1 MCKWSCPRGGN
12 LPGELQARV
21 ADQAPTPDRRP
32 SDRALAD
39 VDEVTDSALGY
50 LSLEALLGEL
60 LERITAAIETDTAAI
75 LLLDESR
82 GVLVAR
88 AAKGIEEEV
97 RRGVTIPVG
106 AGFAGRI
113 AEQREPLAIP
123 DVNHAEIL
131 NPLLRERGIASL
143 LGVPLLVE
151 GRVIGVLHIGT
162 CERRDFTDDDVRLL
176 RVAADRAAMAID
188 HAGMSEQRHLAEAL
202 QRTLMPATLPDAPGV
217 RIAGRYRPALS
228 GARLGGDW
236 YDTFDLPDGRAAIVV
251 GDVVGRG
258 VPAAILMAQM
268 RTAVRAFASEGHG
281 PADVA
286 GRLNDLLLREGGQ
299 PTATLSYLAL
309 DQETSRVTAVSAGHL
324 PPLLI
329 DAEGQADYL
338 DLPAGPP
345 VGAARI
351 AHFREAQFD
360 VPLGSLLVLY
370 TDGLVERREEPLEA
384 GLERL
389 RTTAAAIGSSSPQ
402 AFCDAVLS
410 NVLKDVDQEDD
421 VALIGLQTVPL
432 GAVLKLRLAAEP
444 EVLSTL
450 RRQLARWLQENGVDE
465 QATFDIVLAS
475 SEASANATEHA
486 YPPTQGHF
494 DVEAVHD
501 GDHVEIRISDAGSWR
516 PEEDRDHGR
525 GLMLMRGLADEV
537 SIERGDPDGTVVTLR
552 RRVAETAE

>member
-1 MCKWSCPRGGN
+1 
-12 LPGELQARV
+12 V
-21 ADQAPTPDRRP
+21 AEQTPLPDRRQ

-60 LERITAAIETDTAAI
+60 LERISAAVASDTAAI

-113 AEQREPLAIP
+113 AQEREPIAIP
-123 DVNHAEIL
+123 DVDHADIL

-151 GRVIGVLHIGT
+151 GRVIGVLHVGT
-162 CERRDFTDDDVRLL
+162 RERRDFDDDDVRLL

-188 HAGMSEQRHLAEAL
+188 RAGMSEQRHLAEAL

-228 GARLGGDW
+228 GAQLGGDW
-236 YDTFDLPDGRAAIVV
+236 YDTFDLPDGRVAMVV

-258 VPAAILMAQM
+258 VPAATLLTQM
-268 RTAVRAFASEGHG
+268 RTAVRAFASEGHR

-286 GRLNDLLLREGGQ
+286 GRLNDLLLRERDQ
-299 PTATLSYLAL
+299 RTATVAYLAL
-309 DQETSRVTAVSAGHL
+309 DHETSRVTAVSAGHL

-329 DAEGQADYL
+329 DAEGAADFL
-338 DLPAGPP
+338 DLPSGPP

-351 AHFREAQFD
+351 ARYREAQFD
-360 VPLGSLLVLY
+360 VPLGSLLLLY
-370 TDGLVERREEPLEA
+370 TDGLVERREEPLDT

-389 RTTAAAIGSSSPQ
+389 RTIAAAAESSSPL
-402 AFCDAVLS
+402 AFCDALLS
-410 NVLKDVDQEDD
+410 DILRDVEHEDD
-421 VALIGLQTVPL
+421 VALIALQTLPL
-432 GAVLKLRLAAEP
+432 GPALNLRLAADP
-444 EVLSTL
+444 EVLSSL
-450 RRQLARWLQENGVDE
+450 RRQLARWLKENGVDE
-465 QATFDIVLAS
+465 QATFDIVLAC

-486 YPPTQGHF
+486 YPPKQGHF
-494 DVEAVHD
+494 DVAALHD
-501 GDHVEIRISDAGSWR
+501 GDRVEIRISDAGTWR
-516 PEEDRDHGR
+516 PEEDRGQGR

-552 RRVAETAE
+552 RRVAAAAQ

>member
-1 MCKWSCPRGGN
+1 
-12 LPGELQARV
+12 V
-21 ADQAPTPDRRP
+21 ADQASTPERRE
-32 SDRALAD
+32 RTLAD
-39 VDEVTDSALGY
+39 VDVVTDSALGY

-60 LERITAAIETDTAAI
+60 LERITAAIGTDTAAI

-113 AEQREPLAIP
+113 AQQREPLAIP
-123 DVNHAEIL
+123 DVDHAEIL
-131 NPLLRERGIASL
+131 NPLLRERGIVSL

-151 GRVIGVLHIGT
+151 ARVIGVLHIGT
-162 CERRDFTDDDVRLL
+162 CKRRDFTDDDVRLL

-188 HAGMSEQRHLAEAL
+188 RAGMTEQRHLAEAL
-202 QRTLMPATLPDAPGV
+202 QRTLMPATLPDTPGV
-217 RIAGRYRPALS
+217 RIGGRYRPAP
-228 GARLGGDW
+228 GAQLGGDW

-258 VPAAILMAQM
+258 VAAAMLMSQM

-281 PADVA
+281 PAGVA
-286 GRLNDLLLREGGQ
+286 GRLNDLLFREGGQ
-299 PTATLSYLAL
+299 PTATVSYLAL
-309 DQETSRVTAVSAGHL
+309 DHETSRITAVSAGHL

-338 DLPAGPP
+338 DLPSGPP

-351 AHFREAQFD
+351 AHFYEIQFD
-360 VPLGSLLVLY
+360 VPLGSLLLLY
-370 TDGLVERREEPLEA
+370 TDGLVERREEPLET

-389 RTTAAAIGSSSPQ
+389 RTIAAVIGSSSPQ

-410 NVLKDVDQEDD
+410 GALEDGDQQDD
-421 VALIGLQTVPL
+421 AALIALQTLPL
-432 GAVLKLRLAAEP
+432 GAVLKLRMAADP

-450 RRQLARWLQENGVDE
+450 RRQLARWLNENGVGK

-475 SEASANATEHA
+475 SEASANAIEHA
-486 YPPTQGHF
+486 YPPTGGHF

-501 GDHVEIRISDAGSWR
+501 GEYVEIRIGDAGSWR
-516 PEEDRDHGR
+516 PGDDRDHGR
-525 GLMLMRGLADEV
+525 GLMLMRGLTDEV
-537 SIERGDPDGTVVTLR
+537 RIEPGEPDGTVVTLR
-552 RRVAETAE
+552 RRVAGAAE

>member
-1 MCKWSCPRGGN
+1 
-12 LPGELQARV
+12 V
-21 ADQAPTPDRRP
+21 ADQAPIPDKRP

-60 LERITAAIETDTAAI
+60 LDRITAAVASDTAAI

-82 GVLVAR
+82 DVLVAR
-88 AAKGIEEEV
+88 AARGIEEEV

-113 AEQREPLAIP
+113 AQQREPLAVP
-123 DVNHAEIL
+123 DVDHAEIL

-143 LGVPLLVE
+143 LGVPLLVD
-151 GRVIGVLHIGT
+151 GRVIGVLHVGT
-162 CERRDFTDDDVRLL
+162 LERRDFTDDDVRLL

-188 HAGMSEQRHLAEAL
+188 RAGMSEQRHLAEAL

-228 GARLGGDW
+228 GAQLGGDW
-236 YDTFDLPDGRAAIVV
+236 YDTFDLPDGRVAIVV

-258 VPAAILMAQM
+258 VPAATLMAQM

-286 GRLNDLLLREGGQ
+286 GRLNDLLLREGDQ
-299 PTATLSYLAL
+299 RTATVAYLAL

-329 DAEGQADYL
+329 DSDEAADFL
-338 DLPAGPP
+338 HVPSGPP

-351 AHFREAQFD
+351 AHFREVQFD
-360 VPLGSLLVLY
+360 VPLGSLLLLY
-370 TDGLVERREEPLEA
+370 TDGLVERREEPLDV

-389 RTTAAAIGSSSPQ
+389 RTITAAIGSSSPQ

-410 NVLKDVDQEDD
+410 DALEDVDQEDD
-421 VALIGLQTVPL
+421 VALIALQTLPL
-432 GAVLKLRLAAEP
+432 GAALKLRLAADP
-444 EVLSTL
+444 DVLSTL
-450 RRQLARWLQENGVDE
+450 RRQLARWLKENGVDE
-465 QATFDIVLAS
+465 RSTFDIVLAC
-475 SEASANATEHA
+475 SEASANAAEHA
-486 YPPTQGHF
+486 YPPTRGHF
-494 DVEAVHD
+494 EVEAVHD
-501 GDHVEIRISDAGSWR
+501 GDQVEIRISDAGTWR
-516 PEEDRDHGR
+516 PDEDRGQGR
-525 GLMLMRGLADEV
+525 GLMLMRGLVHEV

-552 RRVAETAE
+552 RRVAGAAE

>member
-1 MCKWSCPRGGN
+1 
-12 LPGELQARV
+12 V
-21 ADQAPTPDRRP
+21 ADQAPIPDKRR

-60 LERITAAIETDTAAI
+60 LDRITAAVASDTAAI

-82 GVLVAR
+82 DVLVAR
-88 AAKGIEEEV
+88 AARGIEEEV

-113 AEQREPLAIP
+113 AQQREPLAIP
-123 DVNHAEIL
+123 DVDHAEIL

-151 GRVIGVLHIGT
+151 GRVIGVLHVGT
-162 CERRDFTDDDVRLL
+162 LERRDFTDDDVRLL

-188 HAGMSEQRHLAEAL
+188 RAGMSEQRHLAEAL

-217 RIAGRYRPALS
+217 RIAGRYRPPLS
-228 GARLGGDW
+228 GAQLGGDW
-236 YDTFDLPDGRAAIVV
+236 YDTFDLPDGRVAIVV

-258 VPAAILMAQM
+258 VPAATLMAQM

-286 GRLNDLLLREGGQ
+286 GRLNDLLLREGDQ
-299 PTATLSYLAL
+299 RTATVAYLAL

-329 DAEGQADYL
+329 DSDEEADFL
-338 DLPAGPP
+338 HVPSGPP

-351 AHFREAQFD
+351 AHFREVQFD
-360 VPLGSLLVLY
+360 VPLGSLLLLY
-370 TDGLVERREEPLEA
+370 TDGLVERREEPLDV

-389 RTTAAAIGSSSPQ
+389 RTIAAAIGSSSPQ

-410 NVLKDVDQEDD
+410 DALEDVDQEDD
-421 VALIGLQTVPL
+421 VALIALQTLPL
-432 GAVLKLRLAAEP
+432 GAALKLRLAADP
-444 EVLSTL
+444 DVLSTL
-450 RRQLARWLQENGVDE
+450 RRQLARWLKENGVDE
-465 QATFDIVLAS
+465 RATFDIVLAC
-475 SEASANATEHA
+475 SEASANAAEHA
-486 YPPTQGHF
+486 YPPTRGHF

-501 GDHVEIRISDAGSWR
+501 GDQVEIRVSDAGTWR
-516 PEEDRDHGR
+516 PDEDRGQGR
-525 GLMLMRGLADEV
+525 GLMLMRGLVHEV

-552 RRVAETAE
+552 RRVAGAVE

>member
-1 MCKWSCPRGGN
+1 M
-12 LPGELQARV
+12 
-21 ADQAPTPDRRP
+21 ADQAPFPDERR
-32 SDRALAD
+32 SDQALAA

-60 LERITAAIETDTAAI
+60 LKRITAAVASDTAAI

-88 AAKGIEEEV
+88 AARGIEEEV

-113 AEQREPLAIP
+113 AQQREPLAIP
-123 DVNHAEIL
+123 DVDHADIL

-151 GRVIGVLHIGT
+151 GRVIGVLHVGT
-162 CERRDFTDDDVRLL
+162 LERRDFTDDDIRLL

-188 HAGMSEQRHLAEAL
+188 RAGMSEQRHLAEAL

-228 GARLGGDW
+228 GAQLGGDW
-236 YDTFDLPDGRAAIVV
+236 YDTFDLPDGRVAIVV

-258 VPAAILMAQM
+258 VPAATLMAQV

-286 GRLNDLLLREGGQ
+286 ARLNDLLLREGDQ
-299 PTATLSYLAL
+299 RTATVAYLAL
-309 DQETSRVTAVSAGHL
+309 DQETSRITAVSAGHL

-329 DAEGQADYL
+329 GTDEDPDFL
-338 DLPAGPP
+338 DVPSGPP

-351 AHFREAQFD
+351 ADFPEVEFH
-360 VPLGSLLVLY
+360 VPLGSLLLLY
-370 TDGLVERREEPLEA
+370 TDGLVERREEPLDA

-389 RTTAAAIGSSSPQ
+389 RTIAAAIGSSSPQ

-410 NVLKDVDQEDD
+410 NAVADVDQRDD
-421 VALIGLQTVPL
+421 VALIALQTLPL
-432 GAVLKLRLAAEP
+432 GTALKLRMAADP
-444 EVLSTL
+444 DVLSTL
-450 RRQLARWLQENGVDE
+450 RRQLGRWLKENGVDE
-465 QATFDIVLAS
+465 QATFDIVLAC

-501 GDHVEIRISDAGSWR
+501 GDQVEIRISDAGTWR
-516 PEEDRDHGR
+516 PDENRGQGR
-525 GLMLMRGLADEV
+525 GLMLMRGLVHEV
-537 SIERGDPDGTVVTLR
+537 SIDRGDPDGTVVTLR
-552 RRVAETAE
+552 RRVAGAAE

>member
-1 MCKWSCPRGGN
+1 
-12 LPGELQARV
+12 V
-21 ADQAPTPDRRP
+21 ADQAPIPDKRP

-60 LERITAAIETDTAAI
+60 LDRITAAVASDTAAI

-82 GVLVAR
+82 DVLVAR
-88 AAKGIEEEV
+88 AARGIEEEV

-113 AEQREPLAIP
+113 AQQREPLAVP
-123 DVNHAEIL
+123 DVDHAEIL

-143 LGVPLLVE
+143 LGVPLLVD
-151 GRVIGVLHIGT
+151 GRVIGVLHVGT
-162 CERRDFTDDDVRLL
+162 LERRDFTDDDVRLL

-188 HAGMSEQRHLAEAL
+188 RAGMSEQRHLAEAL

-228 GARLGGDW
+228 GAQLGGDW
-236 YDTFDLPDGRAAIVV
+236 YDTFDLPDGRVAIVV

-258 VPAAILMAQM
+258 VPAATLMAQM

-286 GRLNDLLLREGGQ
+286 GRLNDLLLREGDQ
-299 PTATLSYLAL
+299 RTATVAYLAL

-329 DAEGQADYL
+329 DSDEEADFL
-338 DLPAGPP
+338 HVPSGPP

-351 AHFREAQFD
+351 AHFREVQFD
-360 VPLGSLLVLY
+360 VPLGSLLLLY
-370 TDGLVERREEPLEA
+370 TDGLVERREEPLDV

-389 RTTAAAIGSSSPQ
+389 RTIAAAIGSSSPQ

-410 NVLKDVDQEDD
+410 DALEDVHQEDD
-421 VALIGLQTVPL
+421 VALIALQTLPL
-432 GAVLKLRLAAEP
+432 GTALKLRLAADP
-444 EVLSTL
+444 DVLSTL
-450 RRQLARWLQENGVDE
+450 RRQLARWLKENGVDE
-465 QATFDIVLAS
+465 RATFDIVLAC
-475 SEASANATEHA
+475 SEASANAAEHA
-486 YPPTQGHF
+486 YPPTRGHF
-494 DVEAVHD
+494 DVDAVHD
-501 GDHVEIRISDAGSWR
+501 GHQVEIRISDAGTWR
-516 PEEDRDHGR
+516 PDEDRGQGR
-525 GLMLMRGLADEV
+525 GLMLMRGLVHEV

-552 RRVAETAE
+552 RRVAGAAE